1 MAAGLHTDAVG
12 RVAERVRE
20 LAGDYEPPS
29 FAHVPNVDAAIFL
42 CAIDHRTGY
51 RRRYLVGGHGPFEGS
66 ALLWAVGIQ
75 AAERNRGLLTAGGL
89 RDVSAERIAVLF
101 RIGGET
107 VAEPGRRAE
116 LWRDLAAGLERDH
129 GGEAE
134 ALLGAAGG
142 RLGGPDGLL
151 GLLARYE
158 AYGDPLAKKSFLFAK
173 ICERRG
179 WLAVH
184 DPESWEVCAD
194 NVLMRLA
201 LRSGLGPPGLP
212 RRGAPGHPAG
222 VQAGRGRVGIAPPV
236 LDDMLW
242 ELGVDDPDLLGAQ
255 GGDLDEPPRDPAS
268 DWY

>member
-20 LAGDYEPPS
+20 LADRYEPPS

-51 RRRYLVGGHGPFEGS
+51 RGRYLVGGHGPFEGS

-75 AAERNRGLLTAGGL
+75 AAERDRGLLTAAGL
-89 RDVSAERIAVLF
+89 RDVSAERIAELF
-101 RIGGET
+101 RIGGES

-142 RLGGPDGLL
+142 RLGGAGWV
-151 GLLARYE
+151 ARSP
-158 AYGDPLAKKSFLFAK
+158 G
-173 ICERRG
+173 
-179 WLAVH
+179 
-184 DPESWEVCAD
+184 
-194 NVLMRLA
+194 A
-201 LRSGLGPPGLP
+201 LRGVRRSAGARSRSCSRRSASGAAGWRSTTP
-212 RRGAPGHPAG
+212 R
-222 VQAGRGRVGIAPPV
+222 AGRCAPTT
-236 LDDMLW
+236 
-242 ELGVDDPDLLGAQ
+242 
-255 GGDLDEPPRDPAS
+255 S
-268 DWY
+268 